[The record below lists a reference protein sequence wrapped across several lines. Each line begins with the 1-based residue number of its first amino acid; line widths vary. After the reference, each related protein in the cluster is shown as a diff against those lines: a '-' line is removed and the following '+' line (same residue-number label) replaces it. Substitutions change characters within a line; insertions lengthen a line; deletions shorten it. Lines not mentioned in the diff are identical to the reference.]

1 MHFYRDDILQL
12 VKQRDQ
18 NMQKWCRRRDRRSV
32 FADRSIEVLSYQAI
46 DLLADIDALENAG
59 A

>member
-32 FADRSIEVLSYQAI
+32 FADRSIEVLSYQALI
-46 DLLADIDALENAG
+46 S
-59 A
+59 